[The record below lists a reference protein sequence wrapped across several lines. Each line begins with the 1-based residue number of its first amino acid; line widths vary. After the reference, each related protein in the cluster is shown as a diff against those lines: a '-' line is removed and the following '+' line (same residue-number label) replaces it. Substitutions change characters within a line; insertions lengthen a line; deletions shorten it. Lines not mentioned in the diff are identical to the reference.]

1 MRSFV
6 VLVVDDDRD
15 TRKAAVA
22 ALERDGY
29 RVLAARSGGE
39 AMSLLERHAGI
50 DLVFTEVVMPG
61 IGGFMLADLARV
73 RRPDMRVLYTSA
85 FTEIG
90 ALKVERLT
98 GTFLPK
104 PVEPAVLCDAVGQA
118 LRTDIATLAA
128 RRPVPPVK
136 PRTRRSPSLGF

>member
-15 TRKAAVA
+15 TREAAVS

-29 RVLAARSGGE
+29 RVLTARSGGE
-39 AMSLLERHAGI
+39 AMGLLERHAGI

-61 IGGFMLADLARV
+61 IGGFMLADLACV
-73 RRPDMRVLYTSA
+73 RRPDIRVLYTSA

-90 ALKVERLT
+90 ALKVERLA
-98 GTFLPK
+98 GAFLAK
-104 PVEPAVLCDAVGQA
+104 PVEPAALCDAVGQA
-118 LRTDIATLAA
+118 LRTDLAMPAA
-128 RRPVPPVK
+128 RRPIPPVK
-136 PRTRRSPSLGF
+136 PRARRSPSLGF